1 LTTELAK
8 PIIFLTMTGT
18 KNDSLSA
25 IINWAAR
32 IIGLI
37 VLIIFVIFVIGDTVD
52 TIQQGNGFDVQSL
65 YIILPVVIAIVGY
78 VLGWWHKII
87 GGSLLVLV
95 SIIFTILVAV
105 AARSN
110 LGPESNFHAVWGW
123 VILGLPF
130 LIIGGLFLISGYLD
144 RKAAS

>member
-1 LTTELAK
+1 
-8 PIIFLTMTGT
+8 MTGIKSNRPST
-18 KNDSLSA
+18 
-25 IINWAAR
+25 IINWVAR
-32 IIGLI
+32 IFGLI
-37 VLIIFVIFVIGDTVD
+37 VLIIFVWFLIGETVV
-52 TIQQGNGFDVQSL
+52 TIQEGNGFDVQSL

-95 SIIFTILVAV
+95 SIILTILVAV

-110 LGPESNFHAVWGW
+110 LGPESNFNALMGW

-130 LIIGGLFLISGYLD
+130 LIIGGLFLISAYLD